1 LVESLFGR
9 KISTILKLLRQE
21 GVKGLSG
28 YAWMRLQILT
38 KERQQNVRIDG
49 CTFNLA
55 GVSDAETR
63 IELMTNRYESAERRA
78 IVRYLRRDLPVI
90 ELGGSMGVVACVT
103 NNLLNDPW
111 AHVVVEANPLA
122 IPLLEQ
128 NRKLN
133 GRPFEIVNRAIAYG
147 ADSVTFCP
155 STNLA
160 GNSITMD
167 GTEEPVTVSTVAVG
181 ELAHQRGFKRFSLV
195 CDIEG
200 VEYDLVCREPETLK
214 SVDTIIME
222 THARY
227 IGEDKFLVMMNNLDQ
242 LGFKIIEQIG
252 FVVVLQQ

>member
-1 LVESLFGR
+1 
-9 KISTILKLLRQE
+9 
-21 GVKGLSG
+21 
-28 YAWMRLQILT
+28 
-38 KERQQNVRIDG
+38 
-49 CTFNLA
+49 
-55 GVSDAETR
+55 
-63 IELMTNRYESAERRA
+63 
-78 IVRYLRRDLPVI
+78 
-90 ELGGSMGVVACVT
+90 
-103 NNLLNDPW
+103 
-111 AHVVVEANPLA
+111 VVEANPLA